1 MDDKTIVGMAKDP
14 EFAKWAYR
22 ETSPEDVP
30 NKPEAL
36 TGTRVIDCSYGSFA
50 GLFASSILAE
60 MGAEVIRIE
69 PPAGDLARKMSPYGI
84 MIKDSG
90 LAYIGEARNKF
101 HITLDLKK
109 NEGRKLFA
117 KLSTKAD
124 VIIETFKPGYFDR
137 LRIGYRHLSRKNP
150 GLIFAALHSYGQY
163 GQDAAAHAN
172 QPGYDIVDQARGV
185 IMSITGE
192 ADLDPQTPEEHKRP
206 LKHGNWMGWYAGG
219 AWAAFGILLA
229 LFDRTRTGKGQFVDC
244 APSEGLLAI
253 SNYVMQYFH
262 MSGEQMPRAGNY
274 DYAVF
279 PYTYVTCKDGY
290 TFVSG
295 FTDPNWT
302 ALCEIMNRPDLKAQF
317 PTIKERLDPHNQPRI
332 QHEIEKF
339 TSAYSSDQIL
349 EMIQEYSKRPDK
361 KGTVVTGR
369 LETPNEVMTREHW
382 KARTT
387 FVRCN
392 DPFYGDLLV
401 ANSTFKSMSRTPGR
415 IKWACRPIGADN
427 AAIFQKLLG
436 IGARKLAQL
445 QSAKVI

>member
-1 MDDKTIVGMAKDP
+1 MDEKTIIGMAKDA
-14 EFAKWAYR
+14 EFAKWAFQ
-22 ETSPEDVP
+22 ETRPDDVSS
-30 NKPEAL
+30 KPEAL
-36 TGTRVIDCSYGSFA
+36 SNIRVIDASYGSFA

-90 LAYIGEARNKF
+90 LAYIGEGRNKI
-101 HITLDLKK
+101 HITLNLKK
-109 NEGRKLFA
+109 GEGRKLFA
-117 KLSTKAD
+117 RLSAKAD
-124 VIIETFKPGYFDR
+124 VVLETFKPGYLDGMG
-137 LRIGYRHLSRKNP
+137 IGYRQLSKKNS
-150 GLIFAALHSYGQY
+150 GLIFCAVHSYGQC
-163 GQDAAAHAN
+163 GEDAGKHSN
-172 QPGYDIVDQARGV
+172 QPAYDIVDQARGV

-192 ADLDPQTPEEHKRP
+192 ADLDPQTPEEYKRP

-229 LFDRTRTGKGQFVDC
+229 LFDRTRTGKGQFIDC

-262 MSGEQMPRAGNY
+262 MSGQQMPRAGNY

-279 PYTYVTCKDGY
+279 PYTYVKCKDGY
-290 TFVSG
+290 TFISG

-302 ALCEIMNRPDLKAQF
+302 GLCEIMNRPDLRAQF
-317 PTIKERLDPHNQPRI
+317 PTIKERLDPHNQPTI

-339 TSAYSSDQIL
+339 TTEYNSEEIL
-349 EMIQEYSKRPDK
+349 EMVQEYSRRPDK

-369 LETPNEVMTREHW
+369 LETPNEVLTRDHW
-382 KARTT
+382 KARQT
-387 FVRCN
+387 FVRCD
-392 DPFYGDLLV
+392 DPYYGELLV

-415 IKWACRPIGADN
+415 IKWVCRPLGADN
-427 AAIFQKLLG
+427 ESVYRNWLG
-436 IGARKLAQL
+436 IGPRKLKEL
-445 QSAKVI
+445 QKARVI